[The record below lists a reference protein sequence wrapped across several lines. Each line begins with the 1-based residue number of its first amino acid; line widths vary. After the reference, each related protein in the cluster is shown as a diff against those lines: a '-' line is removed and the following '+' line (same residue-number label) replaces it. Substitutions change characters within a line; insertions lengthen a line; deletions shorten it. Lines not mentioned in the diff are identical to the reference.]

1 MKDLNGKELLNLYK
15 IIKEFIKSLENRKE
29 ELEQ

>member
-1 MKDLNGKELLNLYK
+1 MKDLNGKELLDLYK

>member
-1 MKDLNGKELLNLYK
+1 LDLYK

-29 ELEQ
+29 ELEQW

>member
-1 MKDLNGKELLNLYK
+1 MKDLNGKELLDLYK
-15 IIKEFIKSLENRKE
+15 IIKEFIKSLENHKE